1 MPPIRVYLVED
12 DPRPRASLR
21 ALLESIPEF
30 LCCGDAGSSE
40 TALRDAPA
48 AQPEIVLMDIGLP
61 GMDGIDC
68 ARQLKPVLP
77 QAQIVML
84 TGRDDPSLVFRAL
97 AAGASGYLMK
107 YEAPDRILAALLEVH
122 RGGGMMSP
130 AVARLVMAR
139 FQPPT
144 PALTSA
150 AAASNPLSPRETEI
164 LELMRDA
171 GLSTGK
177 ELAERLGI
185 SPRTVET
192 HLRGIYDKLHVHTR
206 TAALAKFMGR

>member
-1 MPPIRVYLVED
+1 MPPIRIFIVED
-12 DPRPRASLR
+12 DPRPRSSLR
-21 ALLESIPEF
+21 ALLESAPDF
-30 LCCGDAGSSE
+30 LCCGDSGSAE
-40 TALRDAPA
+40 DALRDAPA
-48 AQPEIVLMDIGLP
+48 AKPDVVLMDIGLP
-61 GMDGIDC
+61 GIDGIDC
-68 ARQLKPVLP
+68 ARQLKALLP
-77 QAQIVML
+77 QTQIVML
-84 TGRDDPSLVFRAL
+84 TGLDDPGLVFRAL

-107 YEAPDRILAALLEVH
+107 YEAPPRILAALAEVH
-122 RGGGMMSP
+122 AGGGMMSP

-139 FQPPT
+139 FQA
-144 PALTSA
+144 PARAPA
-150 AAASNPLSPRETEI
+150 AATPDPLSPREIEI

-206 TAALAKFMGR
+206 TAALAKYLGQNR